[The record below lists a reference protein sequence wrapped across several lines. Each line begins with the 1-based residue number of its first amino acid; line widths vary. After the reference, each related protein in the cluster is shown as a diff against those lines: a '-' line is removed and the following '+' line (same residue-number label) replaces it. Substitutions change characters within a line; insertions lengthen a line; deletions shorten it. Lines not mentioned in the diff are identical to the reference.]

1 MNNFAYLSTNWI
13 IKIKSWWFQI
23 YVWLQNFE
31 NAKSNFFWDVTCS
44 MAVLLQVSQFKSKL
58 GGGGEGVDYKDVI
71 KFYKL

>member
-1 MNNFAYLSTNWI
+1 MFDC
-13 IKIKSWWFQI
+13 KILEMPNPIFCG
-23 YVWLQNFE
+23 
-31 NAKSNFFWDVTCS
+31 DVTSS